1 VKITFAKDVAAL
13 LKGSESL
20 LVIAPQKSLKKMPK
34 ILGSDLDKLT
44 GKLAKGLKPGDLG
57 TTATTLTNSK
67 QSRLTVGCLPDE
79 VSRYN
84 CTARPEC
91 IQRVVNAA
99 KMSSSATNAV
109 LFVLD
114 TTAHALPAVNA
125 LARCFHL
132 YGAKSGGKR
141 SSGTIR
147 IATVDRHGKAI
158 KIPATARD
166 TAAATREAARLG
178 DSPPTDMNPEAMAKE
193 ARKLLKGIKG
203 VRCREIVGAK
213 LLDNKLGG
221 LHAVGRT
228 AVKAPR
234 LFLATYTPT
243 KRSKK
248 SQHIALVGKGITYD
262 TGGLSMKSPAAMTTM
277 KADMGGSAATLGA
290 FQIAAREA
298 GPHKISLLLCLAEN
312 AVGPTAYKPDD
323 ILTMHSGKTVEVN
336 NTDAEGRIVLADGVS
351 YAARVLKCDT
361 IFDAATLTGAQLVS
375 TGNNHAA
382 VFSNDAKLESAVV
395 AAGYSSGDMVH
406 PLMFAPE
413 LYKRE
418 FRSAIAD
425 MKNSVRN
432 RSNAQCSC
440 AAQFIYWHIEDTDAK
455 WCHVDLAGPAFIS
468 ERATGFGTAL
478 LSETIRRL

>member
-1 VKITFAKDVAAL
+1 MKISFAKDVVAL
-13 LKGSESL
+13 LKGSDSL
-20 LVIAPQKSLKKMPK
+20 LVVAPQKTLRKLPK
-34 ILGSDLDKLT
+34 VLGKNLDALT
-44 GKLAKGLKPGDLG
+44 SKLAKTLSAGDLG
-57 TTATTLTNSK
+57 ATATTLTNSP
-67 QSRLTVGCLPDE
+67 QARLTVGCLPDE

-84 CTARPEC
+84 CKARPEC

-99 KMSSSATNAV
+99 KLSSKASNAV

-114 TTAHALPAVNA
+114 EDAHALPAVNA
-125 LARCFHL
+125 LARCFHM
-132 YGAKSGGKR
+132 YSAKSGGKR
-141 SSGTIR
+141 SRGGVR
-147 IATVDRHGKAI
+147 IAAVNSKGEAI
-158 KIPATARD
+158 KIPRSTRD
-166 TAAATREAARLG
+166 TADATREAARLG
-178 DSPPTDMNPEAMAKE
+178 DTPPTEMNPEAMVRE
-193 ARKLLKGIKG
+193 ARKLLRGIKG
-203 VRCREIVGAK
+203 VRCREIAGTR
-213 LLDNKLGG
+213 LLDNKLAGI
-221 LHAVGRT
+221 HAVGRT

-234 LFLATYTPT
+234 LFIATYTPSRRT
-243 KRSKK
+243 RK
-248 SQHIALVGKGITYD
+248 SRHIALVGKGITYD
-262 TGGLSMKSPAAMTTM
+262 TGGLSMKSPTAMTTM

-290 FQIAAREA
+290 FRIAAREA
-298 GPHKISLLLCLAEN
+298 RPHKISLLLCLAEN

-323 ILTMHSGKTVEVN
+323 ILTMHSGKTVEGN

-382 VFSNDAKLESAVV
+382 IFSNDADLESRVV

-440 AAQFIYWHIEDTDAK
+440 AAQFIYWHIEDTDAR
-455 WCHVDLAGPAFIS
+455 WCHIDLAGPAFIG

-478 LSETIRRL
+478 ISEAIRRV